1 MTLRNK
7 NNIWLLKFQSW
18 YTIVAEVQMGNQE
31 NRYVFYCNFKP
42 FDRFRVSI
50 AKKSLV
56 VFLSAITFRETSA
69 ACRIIEAY
77 RRKPVRWMLSVNA
90 IAAQRMLK

>member
-1 MTLRNK
+1 MTFNCSNSNR
-7 NNIWLLKFQSW
+7 S
-18 YTIVAEVQMGNQE
+18 VQFS
-31 NRYVFYCNFKP
+31 RKSKWAIKKIVFYCNFKS
-42 FDRFRVSI
+42 FDRFQVSV

-56 VFLSAITFRETSA
+56 VFLSAITFRKTSA

-77 RRKPVRWMLSVNA
+77 RRKPVRRMLSVNA